1 MKKETEQKRMEEV
14 TPAPPAAIVG
24 KVEHDDHDKDALEMC
39 DNDGNTPLMAA
50 IGSGSIDC
58 VRSIVNAVKCGWEEH
73 LQSSNL
79 SPQLDPQISPKEF
92 KLEDG
97 DLELHVPLGRQLFS
111 FQNTDGLSPLQC
123 SALLSNPTILLYLL
137 QSVSIKFGRLLLL
150 TETRDGNNIMHC
162 A

>member
-1 MKKETEQKRMEEV
+1 MNVCEEEEQGAGHTEVDLE
-14 TPAPPAAIVG
+14 PA
-24 KVEHDDHDKDALEMC
+24 DHRESELESV
-39 DNDGNTPLMAA
+39 DL
-50 IGSGSIDC
+50 
-58 VRSIVNAVKCGWEEH
+58 EEH
-73 LQSSNL
+73 
-79 SPQLDPQISPKEF
+79 EH
-92 KLEDG
+92 G

-111 FQNTDGLSPLQC
+111 FQNNDGLSPLQC